1 MMDKF
6 TTGGSTGIDSAST
19 TGSAVRFDH
28 PEQLEALYQK
38 DKAGFTKQFFA
49 QYSSLEENPKTNLLA
64 RSWHAR
70 LTYRPERITVPMQ
83 ERMFIVLSA
92 ALSGLL
98 FKLPEWT
105 GFVQDEYMIRYFP
118 FMILPFLIV
127 YLLWKRGADKRT
139 VSVNLAGIAGFVLY
153 MSFLPYEAGGDVLPL
168 VMMHMLL
175 TLWFLTGHAYD
186 GGPGLGFLRINGD
199 VAVAAAVLGLAGGL
213 LTMISF
219 GLFSLTPLDVEH
231 FFESY
236 VIYWGGPSIALGAF
250 FLAETK
256 PGLVSRVAPVIAR
269 IFTPVAAGVLFLFL
283 MAFVFTD
290 VDLYSDRSV
299 LFVFNLMLIAV
310 MALTLFSLANDSNDW
325 YGADGSHADGSHA
338 DGSHTDDEMY
348 ADDEAHVYDE
358 TQAWESSS
366 ESGGWFRG
374 AQILLIA
381 LALVIGLL
389 ALSAIVVRVINF
401 GFSPN
406 RTIVLGSNLL
416 ILVHLAWIGGVM
428 IRSGAGRH
436 GYRKAEQVIVRYLPV
451 YFYWAVAVI
460 FLLPLLF

>member
-1 MMDKF
+1 MDKF

-256 PGLVSRVAPVIAR
+256 PGLVSRVAPVIAQ

-325 YGADGSHADGSHA
+325 YGADGSH
-338 DGSHTDDEMY
+338 TD
-348 ADDEAHVYDE
+348 DE

>member
-1 MMDKF
+1 MDKF

-199 VAVAAAVLGLAGGL
+199 FAVAAAVLGLAGGL

-325 YGADGSHADGSHA
+325 YGADGSHAD
-338 DGSHTDDEMY
+338 
-348 ADDEAHVYDE
+348 DE

>member
-6 TTGGSTGIDSAST
+6 TTGGSTGIDSVST

-325 YGADGSHADGSHA
+325 YGADGSH
-338 DGSHTDDEMY
+338 TD
-348 ADDEAHVYDE
+348 DE

-436 GYRKAEQVIVRYLPV
+436 GYQKAEQVIVRYLPV

>member
-1 MMDKF
+1 MDKF

-127 YLLWKRGADKRT
+127 YLLWKRGADRRT

-325 YGADGSHADGSHA
+325 YGADGSH
-338 DGSHTDDEMY
+338 TD
-348 ADDEAHVYDE
+348 DE

-389 ALSAIVVRVINF
+389 AFSAIVVRVINF

>member
-1 MMDKF
+1 MDKF

-127 YLLWKRGADKRT
+127 YLLWKRGADRRT

-219 GLFSLTPLDVEH
+219 GLFSLTPLDVEQ

-325 YGADGSHADGSHA
+325 YGADGSHAD
-338 DGSHTDDEMY
+338 
-348 ADDEAHVYDE
+348 DE

>member
-127 YLLWKRGADKRT
+127 YLLWKRGADRRT

-325 YGADGSHADGSHA
+325 YGADGSH
-338 DGSHTDDEMY
+338 TD
-348 ADDEAHVYDE
+348 DE

-389 ALSAIVVRVINF
+389 AFSAIVVRVINF

>member
-1 MMDKF
+1 MDKF

-49 QYSSLEENPKTNLLA
+49 QYSSLEENPKTNLIA

-127 YLLWKRGADKRT
+127 YLLWKRGADRRT
-139 VSVNLAGIAGFVLY
+139 FSVNLAGIAGFVLY

-325 YGADGSHADGSHA
+325 YGADGSH
-338 DGSHTDDEMY
+338 TD
-348 ADDEAHVYDE
+348 DE

>member
-1 MMDKF
+1 MDKF

-325 YGADGSHADGSHA
+325 YGADGSH
-338 DGSHTDDEMY
+338 TD
-348 ADDEAHVYDE
+348 DE

-436 GYRKAEQVIVRYLPV
+436 GYQKAEQVIVRYLPV

>member
-325 YGADGSHADGSHA
+325 YGADGSHTDGSQ
-338 DGSHTDDEMY
+338 
-348 ADDEAHVYDE
+348 
-358 TQAWESSS
+358 QAWESSS

-389 ALSAIVVRVINF
+389 AFSAIVVRVINF

>member
-1 MMDKF
+1 MDKF

-64 RSWHAR
+64 KSWHAR
-70 LTYRPERITVPMQ
+70 LTYRPERITVPME

-325 YGADGSHADGSHA
+325 YGADGSH
-338 DGSHTDDEMY
+338 TD
-348 ADDEAHVYDE
+348 DE

>member
-1 MMDKF
+1 MDKF

-70 LTYRPERITVPMQ
+70 LTYRPARITVPMQ
-83 ERMFIVLSA
+83 DRMFIVLSA

-153 MSFLPYEAGGDVLPL
+153 MSFLPYETGGDVLPL

-325 YGADGSHADGSHA
+325 YGADGSH
-338 DGSHTDDEMY
+338 TD
-348 ADDEAHVYDE
+348 DE